1 MCAGHA
7 TAHLY
12 AAQGAAHA
20 QSGPVLLHLARS
32 ATRLAHRRK
41 AVT

>member
-20 QSGPVLLHLARS
+20 QSGPVLLHLADQ
-32 ATRLAHRRK
+32 LHG
-41 AVT
+41 